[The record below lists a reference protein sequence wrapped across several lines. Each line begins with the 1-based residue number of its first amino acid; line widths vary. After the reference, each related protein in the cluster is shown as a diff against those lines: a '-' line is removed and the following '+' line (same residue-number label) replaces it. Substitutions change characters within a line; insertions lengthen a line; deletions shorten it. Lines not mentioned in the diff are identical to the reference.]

1 MKHNG
6 VQYRVMQTPDSI
18 GWKWSVEMAAG
29 RKKTGVAQSKESAI
43 FDAVHVIDR
52 VLGVERLEPNDLT
65 R

>member
-1 MKHNG
+1 
-6 VQYRVMQTPDSI
+6 MQTPDSI
-18 GWKWSVEMAAG
+18 GWKWSVEMATG